1 MSRQPPL
8 AFLFRSIATF
18 GSARG
23 PSVIST
29 PSPPGLANLL
39 RLARIAPWH
48 RLVTVDLFQ
57 VGTGQC
63 YRERRRRQVEL
74 LRTVSP
80 GKESQ
85 TDRIVN
91 SAIYAFAQL
100 ISPVSPPTI
109 ISGFGGRRCA
119 DPETNM
125 GSGLA
130 TSLFPRTDHEGKKIS
145 CGNDWNNRSLI
156 WQMAPNVISDLGFS
170 PLHDLPYLQK
180 WCQKLYGQSW
190 IVFNTESNE
199 CNLYFRKSEHFFW
212 RRDGRG
218 LSKFTSPK
226 SHLAPSAKNATSD
239 PSRFANRD
247 KRSHVLG
254 ERGTTFS
261 NHLKCSTRS
270 LRVQASPHRASQQS
284 PNSKTGDLPDWET
297 YILWSPAIRDPAFD
311 RRSRDSA
318 TSEIEKSWNLAQIVS
333 DAPKSGDPCPSQ
345 PLHSETSTKK
355 RKRMVD
361 NGTRQVSRNTNTE
374 DEMN

>member
-29 PSPPGLANLL
+29 PSPPGWLISAPGSVIGKVL
-39 RLARIAPWH
+39 RLA
-48 RLVTVDLFQ
+48 F
-57 VGTGQC
+57 
-63 YRERRRRQVEL
+63 RRRRQVEL

-100 ISPVSPPTI
+100 ISLDLTHRNGAVTSP
-109 ISGFGGRRCA
+109 ISRCLLR
-119 DPETNM
+119 P
-125 GSGLA
+125 
-130 TSLFPRTDHEGKKIS
+130 LFPD
-145 CGNDWNNRSLI
+145 
-156 WQMAPNVISDLGFS
+156 
-170 PLHDLPYLQK
+170 
-180 WCQKLYGQSW
+180 
-190 IVFNTESNE
+190 
-199 CNLYFRKSEHFFW
+199 SEAGVVRIQRQTW
-212 RRDGRG
+212 E
-218 LSKFTSPK
+218 
-226 SHLAPSAKNATSD
+226 A
-239 PSRFANRD
+239 
-247 KRSHVLG
+247 
-254 ERGTTFS
+254 GTTFS